1 MDYYNQIAGSYEE
14 LHKEEQLN
22 KLRIIKENLHLS
34 GTEKILDV
42 GCGPCW
48 STEFFNH
55 VAGIDTAFGLL
66 DNGKLVV
73 NGEAERLP
81 FKNASFDVVLCVT
94 AVHHFDV
101 ERAFREMKRVAK
113 PDAVYIITVLNA
125 RSSIIP
131 QIKEHFNVDR
141 MIEEDKDT
149 ILFLSLPAPTETYS
163 LRS

>member
-34 GTEKILDV
+34 GTEKILDI

-48 STEFFNH
+48 STQFFGN
-55 VAGIDTAFGLL
+55 VVGIDTAFGLL
-66 DNGKLVV
+66 DKKKAVV

-81 FKNASFDVVLCVT
+81 FKDRTFDVLLCVT
-94 AVHHFDV
+94 AIHHFDV

-141 MIEEDKDT
+141 MLEEDKDA
-149 ILFLSLPAPTETYS
+149 ILICSLSALNHRN
-163 LRS
+163 L

>member
-34 GTEKILDV
+34 GTEKILDI
-42 GCGPCW
+42 GSGPCW
-48 STEFFNH
+48 STEFFEH
-55 VAGIDTAFGLL
+55 VVGIDTAFGLL
-66 DNGKLVV
+66 DKKKAVV

-81 FKNASFDVVLCVT
+81 FKDCSFDIILCVT

-113 PDAVYIITVLNA
+113 PDAVYIITVLKA

-131 QIKEHFNVDR
+131 RIREYFTTCQ
-141 MIEEDKDT
+141 MLEEDKDT
-149 ILFLSLPAPTETYS
+149 ILICSLSALNHRN
-163 LRS
+163 L